1 MNTGTARIRILAVD
15 DHPIVRE
22 GIAALIAIQ
31 PDMILV
37 GEASDGREAIQ
48 QFRAHRPDVT
58 VMDLQMPEM
67 SGLDALIAIRNEFP
81 DAKIVML
88 TTYKSDTQVIRA
100 LKAGAQGYLL
110 KNALH
115 KELLQTIRAANAG
128 KRTVSPEVSLEIA
141 EHATDD
147 VLTPAE
153 IGVLRL
159 IAAGKANKEIA
170 DGTFYD
176 RRISQKP
183 SQEHSLQTG
192 RQRPNSRHH
201 DRPQA
206 GNHRTIV
213 PS

>member
-110 KNALH
+110 KNTLH
-115 KELLQTIRAANAG
+115 KELLQTIRSANAG

-170 DGTFYD
+170 VELSTTEESVKSRVKNILSKLGASD
-176 RRISQKP
+176 RT
-183 SQEHSLQTG
+183 HAT
-192 RQRPNSRHH
+192 
-201 DRPQA
+201 
-206 GNHRTIV
+206 TIALRRGIIEL
-213 PS
+213 